1 MEAQMIGY
9 WIGIMGVWILQDALA
24 SVAFYPNEKWK
35 WNHIVRMIR
44 MGMGVALVI
53 LGAIL
58 I

>member
-1 MEAQMIGY
+1 MIGY